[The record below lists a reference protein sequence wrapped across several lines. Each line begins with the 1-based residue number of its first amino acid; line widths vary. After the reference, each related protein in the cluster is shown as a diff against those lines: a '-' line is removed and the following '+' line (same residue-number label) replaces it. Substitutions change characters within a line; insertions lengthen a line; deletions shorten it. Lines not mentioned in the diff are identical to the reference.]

1 MKTFKK
7 YLIGLSF
14 FFIEFLSVFALGV
27 VAYVILIYIGIDMK
41 KYFTIGQQV
50 AIIDTGAAFGS
61 MSKSLLILIFVWKKS
76 NKLKKEPS

>member
-50 AIIDTGAAFGS
+50 AIIVTWAAFGS
-61 MSKSLLILIFVWKKS
+61 MSKSLLILIFDFINRKK
-76 NKLKKEPS
+76 LCY